1 MYLWF
6 STHFRLAWQKLR
18 YCKITDYQEKF
29 ARTIKSYMSQAAL
42 LQCLPIRRNSS
53 GSYHL
58 DIYLG
63 GKFFFLKRVTSL
75 KPLAQRPLS
84 IIENRPSVQVYSSIQ
99 ICSVYWTTLNLPEVK
114 NKMWGSIT
122 VFELGKQTLN
132 RVFENE
138 NLWPI
143 KKIFGEQLFPLFP
156 RFRGHC
162 KIYQVQVNV
171 AVSHISNISL
181 RQFPHF
187 FYCTKAMRF
196 ISGINLYYELPKTH
210 NKYSTKVF
218 EINKCVPLK
227 KSSKSN

>member
-143 KKIFGEQLFPLFP
+143 KKILGNSCFPYFH
-156 RFRGHC
+156 GSAAIV
-162 KIYQVQVNV
+162 K
-171 AVSHISNISL
+171 
-181 RQFPHF
+181 
-187 FYCTKAMRF
+187 
-196 ISGINLYYELPKTH
+196 
-210 NKYSTKVF
+210 STKSKLMSQCRTFPTFPWGNSRTFSIV
-218 EINKCVPLK
+218 LK
-227 KSSKSN
+227 RCDLFQA